1 MEFKIG
7 DWVRHSNGKP
17 FKIKAFEFGNFVPE
31 STLYK
36 FGAEYHPSYIKEL
49 WQPEVG
55 EYCWTY
61 TTYDNDYPKDY
72 FPIRVRSIENN
83 KICYI
88 RDGSVRYAILKD
100 CEPFI
105 GELPSFIK
113 D

>member
-1 MEFKIG
+1 MEFKVG

-55 EYCWTY
+55 EYIWTK
-61 TTYDNDYPKDY
+61 TFGIQKVHSVDNNEVALVLFHDDSNLGYEH
-72 FPIRVRSIENN
+72 IS
-83 KICYI
+83 KI
-88 RDGSVRYAILKD
+88 
-100 CEPFI
+100 EPFI

-113 D
+113 DCQ